1 MAFVDNNLELSDE
14 QAVTD
19 SAISDV
25 IDLGANPTVRSLS
38 LKNAYLVVDCTEEI
52 GDGDPEDV
60 TVTISLESD
69 SVAALS
75 SSPTVHWRSAALA
88 VGAAEMLSGGN
99 VAIIPLPVKANYER
113 YLGVRYTV
121 TDGPLV
127 TGAFSAYITHDPSI
141 RTLYPDAI

>member
-14 QAVTD
+14 QAVTS

-25 IDLGANPTVRSLS
+25 IDLGASPTVRSLS
-38 LKNAYLVVDCTEEI
+38 LQNAYLVVNCTETAS
-52 GDGDPEDV
+52 DGGVETFTV
-60 TVTISLESD
+60 TVSLESD

-75 SSPTVHWRSAALA
+75 SSPTTHWASETHGVSEEAMVA
-88 VGAAEMLSGGN
+88 GGN
-99 VAIIPLPVKANYER
+99 VAIVPLPVKASYER

-121 TDGPLV
+121 ANGPLTV
-127 TGAFSAYITHDPSI
+127 GKFTAYITHDPSI